1 MKFKASWKNQLWPL
15 RVMRFWLGV
24 TWIYAGWDKASDPE
38 FLKAGSPTFIGTQLA
53 AYAQNSP
60 IDFLLNKTLEHATQI
75 GIFVM
80 VAEFAIGFA
89 TLLWIAP
96 TWAAFGGLTMSITLW
111 LASSWNVQPYFFAS
125 DLAYAVLWLSYF
137 LFLYG
142 SRRKSSISLDRRGFI
157 RLSSVVGLAV
167 AGVGIG
173 KLFPKQSTTAVATG
187 PVKIIKASE
196 LAIGK
201 NHSFNSKSGIPAI
214 LFKSKTG
221 VYAYSAVCTHEGCSV
236 TYNSASKNLQ
246 CGCHGAVFDPNNDGN
261 ALTGPTNTPLA
272 KVKVAVEGA
281 WIVEI

>member
-1 MKFKASWKNQLWPL
+1 
-15 RVMRFWLGV
+15 
-24 TWIYAGWDKASDPE
+24 
-38 FLKAGSPTFIGTQLA
+38 
-53 AYAQNSP
+53 
-60 IDFLLNKTLEHATQI
+60 
-75 GIFVM
+75 
-80 VAEFAIGFA
+80 
-89 TLLWIAP
+89 
-96 TWAAFGGLTMSITLW
+96 MSITLW
-111 LASSWNVQPYFFAS
+111 LASSWNVRPYFFAS

-173 KLFPKQSTTAVATG
+173 KLFPKEKTAAVAAG
-187 PVKIIKASE
+187 PVKIIQVSDI
-196 LAIGK
+196 AIGK
-201 NHSFNSKSGIPAI
+201 THNFTSKSGTPAL
-214 LFKSKTG
+214 LFKTKTG
-221 VYAYSAVCTHEGCSV
+221 VYAYSAVCTHEGCAV

-246 CGCHGAVFDPNNDGN
+246 CGCHGAVFDPENDGK